1 MMFMSRHTLTD
12 MLLDICKLLLQL
24 GAQHGLGRGTSLI
37 LFATSPPPHH
47 QIYSTCDTIDINS
60 WTDTEQLNTSDKSY
74 MPAPSALATG

>member
-37 LFATSPPPHH
+37 LLLHH
-47 QIYSTCDTIDINS
+47 HHLIIKSTQHVTQLISILGLTQNS
-60 WTDTEQLNTSDKSY
+60 
-74 MPAPSALATG
+74 